1 VAEKDNGLPESWRRA
16 EAARRVLRKSSARAT
31 EASPLPDPAR
41 KLRSSLKHFKQEVP
55 GPKDGKL
62 IKTVFESRGI
72 RRSTRRVYNDP
83 VEKLGQALF
92 SWTPTDT
99 FETLYKKANRHLRA
113 CKYQDIL
120 EVIGLAD
127 AMAQNEGLEAASPEV
142 VSRHLDLW
150 VTQIEEQTGSLSIE
164 TAAARFLR
172 AHDRVAL
179 HLSEQSDDRMT
190 MAAIQAYAD
199 AWHWFHL
206 EYVGEHDLAYRG
218 EQADRGKQSDRSSK
232 GLRLGPESKA
242 RTRKQK
248 DDFIEQIYSRHL
260 QDGKSEGPKRDAQL
274 IRPAVVAKF
283 EDEQFSK
290 SDISLDTLEKKIYKI
305 RAASR
310 TKMKPPKRKKG

>member
-142 VSRHLDLW
+142 VSPPFGPVGYANRG
-150 VTQIEEQTGSLSIE
+150 T
-164 TAAARFLR
+164 
-172 AHDRVAL
+172 DRVA
-179 HLSEQSDDRMT
+179 
-190 MAAIQAYAD
+190 
-199 AWHWFHL
+199 FH
-206 EYVGEHDLAYRG
+206 
-218 EQADRGKQSDRSSK
+218 
-232 GLRLGPESKA
+232 
-242 RTRKQK
+242 
-248 DDFIEQIYSRHL
+248 
-260 QDGKSEGPKRDAQL
+260 
-274 IRPAVVAKF
+274 
-283 EDEQFSK
+283 
-290 SDISLDTLEKKIYKI
+290 
-305 RAASR
+305 
-310 TKMKPPKRKKG
+310 

>member
-16 EAARRVLRKSSARAT
+16 EAARRVLRGSSARAT
-31 EASPLPDPAR
+31 EKAALPDPA
-41 KLRSSLKHFKQEVP
+41 KKIRSSLKHFKQEVP
-55 GPKDGKL
+55 EPRGGKL

-72 RRSTRRVYNDP
+72 RRSRRRVYNDP
-83 VEKLGQALF
+83 VEKFGQALF

-99 FETLYKKANRHLRA
+99 FETLYKRANRHLRA

-127 AMAQNEGLEAASPEV
+127 AMAQNEGLEAASPEG

-164 TAAARFLR
+164 TAAAKFLR
-172 AHDRVAL
+172 AHDRMSL
-179 HLSEQSDDRMT
+179 HLSEQSDGRMT

-206 EYVGEHDLAYRG
+206 EYAGEHDLAYRG
-218 EQADRGKQSDRSSK
+218 EQADRRKGSDRSSK

-242 RTRKQK
+242 RTAKQK
-248 DDFIEQIYSRHL
+248 DDIIEQIYSKHL
-260 QDGKSEGPKRDAQL
+260 LDGKSQGPKRDAQI
-274 IRPAVVAKF
+274 IRPAVLAKF
-283 EDEQFSK
+283 EDEHFSK
-290 SDISLDTLEKKIYKI
+290 SDISVDTLEKKIRKI
-305 RAASR
+305 RPAGR
-310 TKMKPPKRKKG
+310 MKKKPPKPKKG

>member
-16 EAARRVLRKSSARAT
+16 EAARRVLRKSSPRAT
-31 EASPLPDPAR
+31 EAAPLPDPAK
-41 KLRSSLKHFKQEVP
+41 KLRSSLKHFKQEVSE
-55 GPKDGKL
+55 PKGGKL

-72 RRSTRRVYNDP
+72 RRSRRRVYNDP

-99 FETLYKKANRHLRA
+99 FETLHKKANRHLRA
-113 CKYQDIL
+113 CKYQDVF

-127 AMAQNEGLEAASPEV
+127 AVAQNEGLEAASPDT

-150 VTQIEEQTGSLSIE
+150 VTQIEEKTGSLSIE
-164 TAAARFLR
+164 TAAAKFLR
-172 AHDRVAL
+172 AYDRVSF

-206 EYVGEHDLAYRG
+206 EYAGEHDLAYRG
-218 EQADRGKQSDRSSK
+218 EQVGLHKETDRSSK
-232 GLRLGPESKA
+232 GLRLGPESKS
-242 RTRKQK
+242 RTAKKK
-248 DDFIEQIYSRHL
+248 DDIIEQIYSRHL
-260 QDGKSEGPKRDAQL
+260 QDGKSQGPKRDAEL
-274 IRPAVVAKF
+274 IQPAVLAKF

-290 SDISLDTLEKKIYKI
+290 TDIAVDTLEKKIRKI
-305 RAASR
+305 RPAGR
-310 TKMKPPKRKKG
+310 TKKKSPRPKKG